1 MTNVLNTLLSPAAL
15 VYGAVIFTR
24 NRLFDLG
31 VFHSHKAAVP
41 VVSIGNISMGGTG
54 KTPLVDFVVK
64 YFTRKGLTP
73 AVLSRGYKRSTKG
86 VTMVSDG
93 RQVFLGSREAGDE
106 CAMLAH
112 NNPETIVVV
121 AEKRIEG
128 ADFIAEHFAGN
139 LPDVLVLDDGFQHRQ
154 LDRDLDIVVINSTAP
169 FFNDRL
175 IPAGRLRE
183 PRKNLDRADLL
194 VLGKVTDQIKAAHLA
209 KKVSLTGKP
218 LVMTSVRPGEPVHFA
233 GPGNSVPEKAI
244 ALAGIGQPEGF
255 IASLE
260 QRGIKVV
267 SKAFFPDHADFPLA
281 SIKTLV
287 ERSIDENLSIVTTEK
302 DYFRLQSNQP
312 VLETLSR
319 VSCFY
324 LPVSIEV
331 IEGKKILEQML
342 DKVVSQNL

>member
-1 MTNVLNTLLSPAAL
+1 MTNVLNILLSPAAL
-15 VYGAVIFTR
+15 IYSAVIFAR

-31 VFHSHKAAVP
+31 VFHSHKAAIP
-41 VVSIGNISMGGTG
+41 VVSVGNISMGGTG
-54 KTPLVDFVVK
+54 KTPLVDFVIK
-64 YFTRKGLTP
+64 YYSRKGLTP
-73 AVLSRGYKRSTKG
+73 AILSRGYKRSTKG

-121 AEKRIEG
+121 AEKRKEG

-154 LDRDLDIVVINSTAP
+154 LDRDLDIVVINSAAP

-194 VLGKVTDQIKAAHLA
+194 VLSKVTDPFKTAHLA
-209 KKVSLTGKP
+209 EKLSLTGKP
-218 LVMTSVRPGEPVHFA
+218 MVTTSVRTGEPVQFA
-233 GPGNSVPEKAI
+233 GPGNLVPERAI

-255 IASLE
+255 IASLK

-267 SKAFFPDHADFPLA
+267 SQALFPDHADFPLA
-281 SIKTLV
+281 SIKALV
-287 ERSIDENLSIVTTEK
+287 ERSIDENISIVTTEK
-302 DYFRLQSNQP
+302 DYFRLQANQLT
-312 VLETLSR
+312 LETMSR
-319 VSCFY
+319 VPCFY
-324 LPVSIEV
+324 LPVEIDI
-331 IEGKKILEQML
+331 IEGRKVLEQML
-342 DKVVSQNL
+342 DQTVSQNL